1 VEPKELS
8 PEVAGKILDA
18 DFQNVVKKVAAGKPL
33 TVAERSRIESLAAGS
48 NESLAYAK
56 TLVELSAVL
65 GVTRRTLT
73 TWQKMEGSPKPLSNG
88 LWPVADWREFVRIR
102 GLKAGK
108 VPLGNDEALK
118 ARKLLTE
125 GMVRRLA
132 GFNLHETN
140 TIPPDHAEKL
150 VGFAAHASAVAV
162 AMRYLQPVA
171 DYQQAGA
178 VTDPQTGMTFGYLR
192 FTDTRANKIFVTI
205 ECLYGFVAAK
215 TDALKRI
222 VKP

>member
-1 VEPKELS
+1 MEPKELS

-48 NESLAYAK
+48 SESLAYAK

-88 LWPVADWREFVRIR
+88 LWPVADWREFVRVR

-108 VPLGNDEALK
+108 TPLGNDEALK
-118 ARKLLTE
+118 ARKLLAEVEERELRIAVKKGEYVPLHQVRTE
-125 GMVRRLA
+125 WIGLVAQATSILRAKFENELPPILSGLDSTGIQRECRKAIDEVLRC
-132 GFNLHETN
+132 LHE
-140 TIPPDHAEKL
+140 
-150 VGFAAHASAVAV
+150 S
-162 AMRYLQPVA
+162 
-171 DYQQAGA
+171 
-178 VTDPQTGMTFGYLR
+178 
-192 FTDTRANKIFVTI
+192 
-205 ECLYGFVAAK
+205 
-215 TDALKRI
+215 
-222 VKP
+222 

>member
-1 VEPKELS
+1 MSKSRTNDEGRQVLD

-56 TLVELSAVL
+56 TLVELAAVL

-88 LWPVADWREFVRIR
+88 LWPVADWREFVRVR

-108 VPLGNDEALK
+108 VPLGNEEALK
-118 ARKLLTE
+118 ARKLLAE
-125 GMVRRLA
+125 VEERELRIAVKKGEYVPLHQVRSEWIGLVAQATSILRAKFENELPPILSGLDA
-132 GFNLHETN
+132 TGIQRECRQAIDEVLRCLHE
-140 TIPPDHAEKL
+140 A
-150 VGFAAHASAVAV
+150 
-162 AMRYLQPVA
+162 
-171 DYQQAGA
+171 
-178 VTDPQTGMTFGYLR
+178 
-192 FTDTRANKIFVTI
+192 
-205 ECLYGFVAAK
+205 
-215 TDALKRI
+215 
-222 VKP
+222 